1 VLGNDGNKTKTKTK
15 TKAQTTTE
23 ANLLTGGIM
32 TEPNPMRARDLSD
45 RNGLTFKIDRR
56 TFKAQ
61 VGDDGRWYGHEKVSG
76 RIKDDFSY
84 ASRGS
89 MRRSIMDRIRALYP
103 GVEFVK

>member
-1 VLGNDGNKTKTKTK
+1 MPGKIYVIQ
-15 TKAQTTTE
+15 A
-23 ANLLTGGIM
+23 I
-32 TEPNPMRARDLSD
+32 DLSNRD
-45 RNGLTFKIDRR
+45 RLCFVVNRR